1 MYTRSNSRYRAE
13 KKGKYLLIA
22 YPKGDT
28 QSGRGRS
35 PYIPELLQSIPR
47 LNLRPFLFV
56 CILFCTIALP
66 EAAPQTDS
74 KKQNFGNT

>member
-35 PYIPELLQSIPR
+35 PYIPEVS
-47 LNLRPFLFV
+47 
-56 CILFCTIALP
+56 
-66 EAAPQTDS
+66 
-74 KKQNFGNT
+74 